1 MIGIRILLGT
11 FTVAAVVGATGC
23 SSSDAPTSESST
35 TSSALSEPS
44 PSETPPSGPL
54 TFAFPPGTDDPN
66 AILQVEKIAQLIG
79 SVTGREVKTED
90 PADYMAVV
98 EAVRSGFVDV
108 ALMSQFS
115 VALAIETD
123 ALSPLIVWEAEK
135 LPASLCLVRSDSPIE
150 SMEDM
155 QGKQIAFVDPGSTT
169 GHFMPRS
176 LLTKVGLEYQV
187 DYQATFAGG
196 HDTAILAMMNGSVDM
211 ACTARQ
217 LVPIF
222 QEAGLFAEGEVR
234 VVGETDPIPVGISI
248 VVRNDL
254 DSATRDL
261 LAETL
266 PPALMAQEDL
276 LPLFGGSTEYI
287 VNPDPAIY
295 APLLKIA
302 RDVGLD
308 LEDLR

>member
-1 MIGIRILLGT
+1 MNRRQMLVSFIPL
-11 FTVAAVVGATGC
+11 VASLIAAGC
-23 SSSDAPTSESST
+23 SSDSTSTSSPSVAVAQTDAPDNST
-35 TSSALSEPS
+35 DIPT
-44 PSETPPSGPL
+44 GPL

-66 AILQVEKIAQLIG
+66 AILQVEKIAQMIG
-79 SVTGREVKTED
+79 SVTGREVRTEN

-123 ALSPLIVWEAEK
+123 ALSPLIVWEAEQ
-135 LPASLCLVRSDSPIE
+135 LPASLCLVRSDSSIQT
-150 SMEDM
+150 MEDLR
-155 QGKQIAFVDPGSTT
+155 GKQIAFVDPGSTT

-176 LLTKVGLEYQV
+176 LLTQSGLEYQV

-196 HDTAILAMMNGSVDM
+196 HDTAILAMMNKSVDM

-222 QEAGLFAEGEVR
+222 QDAGLFADGDIR
-234 VVGETDPIPVGISI
+234 VVGESDPIPVGISI
-248 VVRNDL
+248 VVRKDL
-254 DSATRDL
+254 DQATRDL
-261 LAETL
+261 IAENL

-287 VNPDPAIY
+287 VNPDASVY
-295 APLLKIA
+295 APLLKVA

-308 LEDLR
+308 LDDLR

>member
-1 MIGIRILLGT
+1 MNRKRILAGI
-11 FTVAAVVGATGC
+11 FTVAAAMSGTAC
-23 SSSDAPTSESST
+23 SSGST
-35 TSSALSEPS
+35 TS
-44 PSETPPSGPL
+44 TVPPSTVAETTIPDSPEPVPTGPL

-66 AILQVEKIAQLIG
+66 AILLVEKVAELIS
-79 SVTGREVKTED
+79 SVTGREVRTEN

-123 ALSPLIVWEAEK
+123 ALSPLIVWEAEQ
-135 LPASLCLVRSDSPIE
+135 LPAALCLVRSDSPIQKI
-150 SMEDM
+150 EDLR
-155 QGKQIAFVDPGSTT
+155 GRQIAFVDPGSTT

-176 LLTKVGLEYQV
+176 LLSQVGLEYQV

-196 HDTAILAMMNGSVDM
+196 HDTAILAMMNNSVDM

-222 QEAGLFAEGEVR
+222 QEAGLFAEGDVR
-234 VVGETDPIPVGISI
+234 IVGETDPIPVGISI
-248 VVRNDL
+248 VVRKDL
-254 DSATRDL
+254 DQTTRDL

-266 PPALMAQEDL
+266 PAALMAQEDL
-276 LPLFGGSTEYI
+276 LPLFGGSMKYI
-287 VNPDPAIY
+287 INPDKSVY
-295 APLLKIA
+295 APLLKVA
-302 RDVGLD
+302 RDVGLNLD
-308 LEDLR
+308 NLR

>member
-1 MIGIRILLGT
+1 MNRKRILASLFPLIAMLGASACSPDSAST
-11 FTVAAVVGATGC
+11 SSTSVTVAQTDTPD
-23 SSSDAPTSESST
+23 SSTEAPT
-35 TSSALSEPS
+35 
-44 PSETPPSGPL
+44 GPL

-79 SVTGREVKTED
+79 SVTGREVRTEN

-123 ALSPLIVWEAEK
+123 ALSPLIVWEAEQ
-135 LPASLCLVRSDSPIE
+135 LPASLCLVRSDSSIQT
-150 SMEDM
+150 MEDLR
-155 QGKQIAFVDPGSTT
+155 GKQIAFVDPGSTT

-176 LLTKVGLEYQV
+176 LLTQSGLEYQV

-196 HDTAILAMMNGSVDM
+196 HDTAILAMMNKSVDM

-222 QEAGLFAEGEVR
+222 QEAGLFAEGDIR
-234 VVGETDPIPVGISI
+234 VVGESDPIPVGISI

-254 DSATRDL
+254 DQATRDL

-266 PPALMAQEDL
+266 PSALMAQEDL

-287 VNPDPAIY
+287 VNPDSSVY
-295 APLLKIA
+295 APLLKVA

-308 LEDLR
+308 LDDLR